1 VANVIQRPQASVFWN
16 QDSVEYNL
24 CFRKVAVGALK
35 KAKGIGRMAKKGDK
49 LVKGAWVVM
58 TVSMLANLIYEFY
71 WNRRISPLSVVFL
84 VVLGVYVVGLLTGKT
99 MVGDRRVGI
108 ALWLIGFLVGIGLAL
123 ITLITSM
130 R

>member
-1 VANVIQRPQASVFWN
+1 VANVIQRPQASVSWN

-24 CFRKVAVGALK
+24 CFREVTVGALK
-35 KAKGIGRMAKKGDK
+35 QKGIGRMAKKGDK
-49 LVKGAWVVM
+49 LAKGAWAVTIVL
-58 TVSMLANLIYEFY
+58 MLANLIYEFY

-84 VVLGVYVVGLLTGKT
+84 VALGVYVVGLLTGKT
-99 MVGDRRVGI
+99 MVGDRRAGI
-108 ALWLIGFLVGIGLAL
+108 AFLLIGFLVGIVLAL

>member
-1 VANVIQRPQASVFWN
+1 
-16 QDSVEYNL
+16 
-24 CFRKVAVGALK
+24 
-35 KAKGIGRMAKKGDK
+35 MAKKGDK

-71 WNRRISPLSVVFL
+71 WNRRISPLSVLFL
-84 VVLGVYVVGLLTGKT
+84 VALGVYVVGLLTGKT

-108 ALWLIGFLVGIGLAL
+108 ALSLVGFLVGIGLAL

>member
-1 VANVIQRPQASVFWN
+1 
-16 QDSVEYNL
+16 
-24 CFRKVAVGALK
+24 
-35 KAKGIGRMAKKGDK
+35 MAKKRDN
-49 LVKGAWVVM
+49 LAMGAWAVTIVL
-58 TVSMLANLIYEFY
+58 MLANLIYEFY
-71 WNRRISPLSVVFL
+71 WNRRISPLSVLFL

-108 ALWLIGFLVGIGLAL
+108 ALLLVGFLVGIGLAL